1 MIDEY
6 IEARDAKRSEI
17 AARIERNFSIEGT
30 ILSLDISGFSRL
42 TAKHGVVHYLA
53 MVRRMQRVTS
63 SFMERH
69 NGEVIKYEADN
80 LFAIFDTVD
89 DAIHYALEV
98 MNAFEGMNVLT
109 DEDSDIHVCIG
120 IASGSVLVIEGKDAW
135 GAPVNLASKLG
146 EDIAGRG
153 EILVHADSF
162 SASTY
167 RTRYKTQDVTY
178 NISAITI
185 PAVHIEGLAK

>member
-1 MIDEY
+1 MIDAY
-6 IEARDAKRSEI
+6 IEAGGVERAEI
-17 AARIERNFSIEGT
+17 AARIERNFSVEGT

-42 TAKHGVVHYLA
+42 TAKHGVIHYLA

-69 NGEVIKYEADN
+69 KGEVIKYEADN
-80 LFAIFDTVD
+80 LFALFETVD
-89 DAIHYALEV
+89 DAILFALEV
-98 MNAFEGMNVLT
+98 RNAFEGMNVLT
-109 DEDSDIHVCIG
+109 EDDSDIHVCIG

-135 GAPVNLASKLG
+135 GGPMNLASKLG

-153 EILVHADSF
+153 EILVHEESF
-162 SASTY
+162 ATSSD
-167 RTRYKTQDVTY
+167 RERYLTQAVSY

-185 PAVHIEGLAK
+185 PAVHIEGIAK